1 MLNHHSGSSGFVSL
15 APHGAAGGGGGVR
28 AEPARA
34 RAELRHLLRQVAGV
48 GNPDARPI
56 RSSSQGDGTH
66 VGGDGG
72 GGDAGPSTSGDG
84 SGDAP
89 SGVGVT
95 GGWNS
100 GAGEHHVLPLTRCA
114 LSTASLKT
122 SIARALSKAAIW
134 MRTSTHAF
142 EHALVS
148 GVGTSA
154 IVSSSDVGSRRR
166 HRIDD
171 ERQSFSNTFDVSDP
185 L

>member
-15 APHGAAGGGGGVR
+15 APHGAAGGGGGVAQQSPHVR
-28 AEPARA
+28 GQSSATFSDRS
-34 RAELRHLLRQVAGV
+34 QVWEIPTHGQS
-48 GNPDARPI
+48 G
-56 RSSSQGDGTH
+56 SSSQGDGTH

-114 LSTASLKT
+114 LSAVSLKT
-122 SIARALSKAAIW
+122 SIARALSKAATR

-148 GVGTSA
+148 GVGTSWL
-154 IVSSSDVGSRRR
+154 VSSSDV
-166 HRIDD
+166 
-171 ERQSFSNTFDVSDP
+171 
-185 L
+185 

>member
-1 MLNHHSGSSGFVSL
+1 MWEIPTHGQSG
-15 APHGAAGGGGGVR
+15 
-28 AEPARA
+28 
-34 RAELRHLLRQVAGV
+34 
-48 GNPDARPI
+48 
-56 RSSSQGDGTH
+56 SSSQGDGTH

-100 GAGEHHVLPLTRCA
+100 GAGEHHALPLTRCS
-114 LSTASLKT
+114 LSTAASLK
-122 SIARALSKAAIW
+122 ILNARALSVAATR

-148 GVGTSA
+148 GVGTSWL
-154 IVSSSDVGSRRR
+154 VSSSDV
-166 HRIDD
+166 
-171 ERQSFSNTFDVSDP
+171 
-185 L
+185 

>member
-1 MLNHHSGSSGFVSL
+1 M
-15 APHGAAGGGGGVR
+15 
-28 AEPARA
+28 
-34 RAELRHLLRQVAGV
+34 
-48 GNPDARPI
+48 
-56 RSSSQGDGTH
+56 RS
-66 VGGDGG
+66 
-72 GGDAGPSTSGDG
+72 
-84 SGDAP
+84 

-95 GGWNS
+95 GGWKT

-122 SIARALSKAAIW
+122 SIARALSKAATR

-154 IVSSSDVGSRRR
+154 LVRAATSGSRRR

-171 ERQSFSNTFDVSDP
+171 ERKSFSNTFDVSDP